1 MTARTFS
8 IEAQPDG
15 GAKLTLN
22 YKEAGQSGLQRMSCA
37 VSQDDLLQ
45 LVLYAEA
52 LSLRRH
58 YGHPVASEVSADG
71 LTLRYDP
78 DSPELHVER
87 RSGYTTQNATIP
99 VRDFLSRMAEM
110 TDICIAVGEASRHGP
125 CLKALLDECARLS
138 GLGVIAEPDA
148 ADQALHQI
156 QEIVFLLLVQ
166 DASTRGSELARNL
179 RKKASRDQALE
190 MVNATLCALVAELLL
205 PCLGL
210 GDTRKQ

>member
-37 VSQDDLLQ
+37 VSQGDLLQ

-58 YGHPVASEVSADG
+58 FGHPVASEVAADG

-78 DSPELHVER
+78 ASPELHVER

-99 VRDFLSRMAEM
+99 VRSFLSRMAEM
-110 TDICIAVGEASRHGP
+110 TDICIAEGEASKHGP
-125 CLKALLDECARLS
+125 ALKDLLGECARPS
-138 GLGVIAEPDA
+138 GLGAIAEPDA

-156 QEIVFLLLVQ
+156 QEIAFLLLVQ

-179 RKKASRDQALE
+179 RKKASRGQALE
-190 MVNATLCALVAELLL
+190 MVNAILCALVTELLPL
-205 PCLGL
+205 SAGL
-210 GDTRKQ
+210 N